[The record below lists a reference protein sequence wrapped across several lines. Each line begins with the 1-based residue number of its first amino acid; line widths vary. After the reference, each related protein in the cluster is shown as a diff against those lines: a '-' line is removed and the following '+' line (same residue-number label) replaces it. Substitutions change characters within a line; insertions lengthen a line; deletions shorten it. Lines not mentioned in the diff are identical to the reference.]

1 MTLLTPIDRPEVKQT
16 EEASTLSAEAL
27 LEFGRRHGAE
37 AAILTPGVEPLKELP
52 WHAHA
57 VNYIAMGM
65 SSVDTAKACD
75 SNSYEIGKL
84 LRSPRF
90 QERVA
95 NKMAENGNGD
105 LLKLF
110 QAASLSAYA
119 TLVEINENPMAPAM
133 ARLKA
138 ATEILDR
145 HLGKATQFMEIKSQ
159 NTNLNPVERVAALEN
174 EVGNLQKELKVLPSP
189 ASEASCAGA
198 NSSTSCIG

>member
-1 MTLLTPIDRPEVKQT
+1 MTLLTPIDRLTVT
-16 EEASTLSAEAL
+16 ETMEACAFSAEAL
-27 LEFGRRHGAE
+27 LEVGRRYGAE
-37 AAILTPGVEPLKELP
+37 AAIQRTTEHIKELP
-52 WHAHA
+52 WHMHA
-57 VNYIAMGM
+57 ANYIAMGM
-65 SSVDTAKACD
+65 SSSDTAIACET
-75 SNSYEIGKL
+75 NNVEIGKL
-84 LRSPRF
+84 LRSPAF

-119 TLVEINENPMAPAM
+119 TLVEINENPKAPAM

-159 NTNLNPVERVAALEN
+159 NTNLNPVERVLALEN

-189 ASEASCAGA
+189 ASCAG
-198 NSSTSCIG
+198 

>member
-1 MTLLTPIDRPEVKQT
+1 MTLLTPIDRPTVT
-16 EEASTLSAEAL
+16 ETMEACAFSAEAL
-27 LEFGRRHGAE
+27 LEVGRRYGAE
-37 AAILTPGVEPLKELP
+37 AAIQRTIEPLKELP
-52 WHAHA
+52 WHTHA

-65 SSVDTAKACD
+65 SSSDTAVACET
-75 SNSYEIGKL
+75 NNLEISKL
-84 LRSPRF
+84 LRSPAF

-119 TLVEINENPMAPAM
+119 TLVEINENPKAPAM

-189 ASEASCAGA
+189 ASCAGA
-198 NSSTSCIG
+198 NSYTG

>member
-1 MTLLTPIDRPEVKQT
+1 MTLLTPIDRPEVT
-16 EEASTLSAEAL
+16 ETAQASALSAEAL
-27 LEFGRRHGAE
+27 LEIGRRYGAE
-37 AAILTPGVEPLKELP
+37 PAISGAGTEPVKEMP

-57 VNYIAMGM
+57 INYIAMGM
-65 SSVDTAKACD
+65 SANDTATACD
-75 SNSYEIGKL
+75 TTDVEIGKL
-84 LRSPRF
+84 LRSPKF

-110 QAASLSAYA
+110 QAASLSAFA
-119 TLVEINENPMAPAM
+119 TLVEINENQKAPPM

-145 HLGKATQFMEIKSQ
+145 HLGKATQFMEIKSE

-189 ASEASCAGA
+189 ASEASCAG
-198 NSSTSCIG
+198 